1 MSKLP
6 DPLVEACAKAR
17 LIEARAQA
25 IAGFARSISGT
36 SDTDAVKP
44 EEWRSFS
51 DLLDALLKDL
61 KDEIE
66 TFASKAKYGT

>member
-1 MSKLP
+1 MTSLS

-25 IAGFARSISGT
+25 IAGFARNIAET
-36 SDTDAVKP
+36 PDTDAVKP

-51 DLLDALLKDL
+51 NSFKELVEDL
-61 KDEIE
+61 KCDIE
-66 TFASKAKYGT
+66 TFANKAEWGT